1 MNAQRYRYEDLV
13 DFSARLLEC
22 AGLPVERAR
31 VVGSL
36 FIEADLLGYS
46 THGMQRLP
54 TNVEWLLKGE
64 TRKDGDHRVE
74 ASTPAC
80 ETWDADFL
88 PGPWITARAVDRA
101 CDMAA
106 EVGVGTVVVRR
117 AQHVAC
123 LASYLERATRRRMMV
138 TLTAS
143 TPTEAVV
150 VPHGGLSRVFSC
162 NPSAAGIPTNADPIL
177 IDTTAAMSAQGPLF
191 RARRLGRKLPLPVI
205 VSQDGRLSDDPSE
218 FVDRGGG
225 ILPVGGLEQ
234 GHKGFGMALL
244 TEAVSGALGG
254 FGRSGQSGDSEA
266 NGVFVQAIDPAHFAG
281 RETFEREMG
290 SLAVQCRA
298 SAVAPGHDGVRV
310 PGDRALARKRDQLRD
325 GVELIAPIVDDIL
338 PWAGRLGCPFPAP
351 VEPRHRKPA

>member
-1 MNAQRYRYEDLV
+1 MNAQRYRYEHLL
-13 DFSARLLEC
+13 DFSIRLLEG
-22 AGLPVERAR
+22 AGLPAERAK

-36 FIEADLLGYS
+36 FLEADLLGYS

-64 TRKDGDHRVE
+64 TRNDGEHRVV
-74 ASTPAC
+74 ASTRTC
-80 ETWDADFL
+80 ETWEADFL
-88 PGPWITARAVDRA
+88 PGPWITAKAVDRA
-101 CDMAA
+101 CEMAA
-106 EVGVGTVVVRR
+106 EAGVGTVVVRR

-123 LASYLERATRRRMMV
+123 LASYLERATQRRMMV

-162 NPSAAGIPTNADPIL
+162 NPIAAGIPTNADPIL

-205 VSQDGRLSDDPSE
+205 VSQDGQVSDDPSE

-234 GHKGFGMALL
+234 GYKGFGLALL
-244 TEAVSGALGG
+244 TEAISGALGG

-266 NGVFVQAIDPAHFAG
+266 NGVFVQAIDPQHFAG

-290 SLAVQCRA
+290 LLAERCRT
-298 SAVAPGHDGVRV
+298 SAVMPGHDAVRV
-310 PGDRALARKRDQLRD
+310 PGDRALARKRAQLRD
-325 GVELIAPIVDDIL
+325 GVELVGPIVDDIL
-338 PWAGRLGCPFPAP
+338 PWAARLGCPFPMP
-351 VEPRHRKPA
+351 IEPQRQKPA